1 MGSLPK
7 VETDHD
13 TGSDNAGLETGRKI
27 HHLCISAVDGL
38 TGSKAPGCLAAK
50 LFHDRFQKP
59 YRVVER
65 ASRFCLPMCAV
76 TQKTHNFHFLAAKL
90 SHHRAILRLAPFPD
104 DLVLFSKD
112 LRPAPS
118 VSRETQVAPWT
129 SQAGPEDRAPGLF
142 LHVPGQRVLLVR
154 FSSFGYCDET
164 SRRFR
169 TPGAPFSTALPEN
182 DRVER

>member
-1 MGSLPK
+1 VGSLPK

-27 HHLCISAVDGL
+27 YHLCISAVDGL

-76 TQKTHNFHFLAAKL
+76 TQKTHNVHFLAAKL
-90 SHHRAILRLAPFPD
+90 SHRMAILRVVVKAWFAATQSRTVSFAPLTKSPI
-104 DLVLFSKD
+104 
-112 LRPAPS
+112 A
-118 VSRETQVAPWT
+118 A
-129 SQAGPEDRAPGLF
+129 
-142 LHVPGQRVLLVR
+142 
-154 FSSFGYCDET
+154 
-164 SRRFR
+164 
-169 TPGAPFSTALPEN
+169 
-182 DRVER
+182 